1 MAFLSSV
8 ETHRVEVGTS
18 LAPPIASIEA
28 WPSLD
33 PQAIASFHNVGMH
46 LGEGV
51 QNQIGLYNGI
61 GAQSILGLT
70 SLIGFKTGVGGQNNA
85 EPRNDS
91 AAPKFNQSSPDGN
104 LWGGWKYNGSII
116 AIVPASDINAKKNIS
131 PLENSLDKVLRLNGV
146 SFDWNEKVVPI
157 LASTHQRQIG
167 LIAQQ
172 VEEVVPEVVTTTT
185 VENNELK
192 SINYEVL
199 TSILIEAIKEQ
210 QAQIDQLKE
219 TVQKLS
225 TPCSKCSGSCYTG

>member
-1 MAFLSSV
+1 MAYINTV
-8 ETHRVEVGTS
+8 ESDGVQVGSS

-33 PQAIASFHNVGMH
+33 PQSIASFNNMGVH
-46 LGEGV
+46 LGNGA
-51 QNQIGLYNGI
+51 QIQTGIYNGI
-61 GAQSILGLT
+61 GLQNILGLT
-70 SLIGFKTGVGGQNNA
+70 SLLGFKTGVGGQTNA
-85 EPRNDS
+85 EPKNDS
-91 AAPKFNQSSPDGN
+91 SAPIFNQSSPDGN

-116 AIVPASDINAKKNIS
+116 CVAPCSDINAKKNIS
-131 PLENSLDKVLRLNGV
+131 PLENSLDKVLKLNGV

-157 LASTHQRQIG
+157 LASTQQRQIG

-172 VEEVVPEVVTTTT
+172 VEEVVPEVVEITT

-192 SINYEVL
+192 SVNYEVL
-199 TSILIEAIKEQ
+199 TSLLIEAVKEQ

-225 TPCSKCSGSCYTG
+225 TPCPKCSGSCYTG

>member
-1 MAFLSSV
+1 MAYITSV
-8 ETHRVEVGTS
+8 ETQSVQVGTV
-18 LAPPIASIEA
+18 LAPPIAAIEA

-33 PQAIASFHNVGMH
+33 PQAMASFHNVGVH
-46 LGEGV
+46 LGEGI

-61 GAQSILGLT
+61 GAQSIIGLT
-70 SLIGFKTGVGGQNNA
+70 SLLGFKTGIGGQTNA
-85 EPRNDS
+85 EPKNDS
-91 AAPKFNQSSPDGN
+91 AAPNFNQSSPNGN
-104 LWGGWKYNGSII
+104 LWGGWKYNGSTI

-157 LASTHQRQIG
+157 LASTQQRQIG

-199 TSILIEAIKEQ
+199 TSLLIEAVKEQ
-210 QAQIDQLKE
+210 QKQINQLKE